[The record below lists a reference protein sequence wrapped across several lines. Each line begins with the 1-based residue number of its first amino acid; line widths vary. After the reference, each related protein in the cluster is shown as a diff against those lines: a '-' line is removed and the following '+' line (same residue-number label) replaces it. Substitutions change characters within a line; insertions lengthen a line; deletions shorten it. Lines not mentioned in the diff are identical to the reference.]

1 MGWLSSGWKY
11 RKAHTIN
18 GSSDGAQTDYQIGIK
33 VYYGSGTDGTETVD
47 GITFGKV
54 YCSSKCKTD
63 FGDIRFTDSSG
74 TLYDYYVKEQ
84 SNSNYAI
91 IWVKISSIPASP
103 STLTFYLY
111 YGNISATTLST
122 RNAVILHERWDG
134 SYDET
139 WDVESGTWGIYNNSV
154 YRESSGTS
162 PLKKSHC
169 YKTLPSS
176 IYFTIDMY
184 FETDVNYGGKIDIVN
199 DTQNIY
205 VQLFPQSNI
214 LAIYCGDTNSQL
226 SYSTTHSTWYTIIC
240 TLDSAIKIG
249 KATVGSTTVTH
260 NNASISNGTALT
272 LMTEY
277 TRCRF
282 DNFFCRKFTTNEPSH
297 STWGTEEVFKLSVG
311 NIAVLMSTLGLI

>member
-1 MGWLSSGWKY
+1 MVWLTGWNY
-11 RKAHTIN
+11 RKSHVLS
-18 GSSDGAQTDYQIGIK
+18 GSSDGAQTNYQVGIK

-84 SNSNYAI
+84 SNSSYAI

-103 STLTFYLY
+103 STLIFYLY
-111 YGNISATTLST
+111 YGNTSATTLST

-139 WDVESGTWGIYNNSV
+139 WNVESGTWSIYDNSV
-154 YRESSGTS
+154 YRESSYTS
-162 PLKKSHC
+162 GGKKSHC

-184 FETDVNYGGKIDIVN
+184 FESDVNYGAKVEIPN
-199 DTQNIY
+199 DTYIVV
-205 VQLFPQSNI
+205 VQLFPASN
-214 LAIYCGDTNSQL
+214 QL
-226 SYSTTHSTWYTIIC
+226 SFYCNTHSYSSYSVLSSTWYTMIC
-240 TLDSAIKIG
+240 TLDSAIKVG
-249 KATVGSTTVTH
+249 KVTVGSTTVTH
-260 NNASISNGTALT
+260 NNAYITNGTALT
-272 LMTEY
+272 LMSEK

-297 STWGTEEVFKLSVG
+297 STWGTEEAFKLSVG